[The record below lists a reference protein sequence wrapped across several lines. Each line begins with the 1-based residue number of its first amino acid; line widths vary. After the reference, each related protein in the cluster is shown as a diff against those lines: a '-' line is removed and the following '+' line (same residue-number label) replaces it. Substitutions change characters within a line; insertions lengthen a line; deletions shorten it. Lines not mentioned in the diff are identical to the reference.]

1 MKPLKLFYVLT
12 ALSLA
17 SIAAMG
23 SAWADRGGHGGH
35 RGHGYHGHHGW
46 GRPHIGIGIG
56 IGMGYWDPWYYRPF
70 YYPPRTVVIEQPA
83 PMVYI
88 ERAENAPDEVDEED
102 DGNYWYYCK
111 DSKTYYPYVKEC
123 RSAWQKVVPKPPAP
137 R

>member
-1 MKPLKLFYVLT
+1 MKLKPLKLLWVLT

-23 SAWADRGGHGGH
+23 SAWADGGGHGGY
-35 RGHGYHGHHGW
+35 RGHGYYGGGHGW

-56 IGMGYWDPWYYRPF
+56 YWDPWYYPPF

-88 ERAENAPDEVDEED
+88 ERPDNTPDEVDEESD
-102 DGNYWYYCK
+102 DNYWYYCK
-111 DSKTYYPYVKEC
+111 DTKTYYPYVKTC